1 MIAYTEVE
9 YGLCKWPIT
18 TATPTPA
25 AAVLALSSV
34 GLAASFAPQTRAE
47 RPALHSVIANPISGP
62 IAGRSAWAA
71 AGLVDG
77 ANAWGFA

>member
-1 MIAYTEVE
+1 MITYTESE
-9 YGLCKWPIT
+9 YGLFSWPIT

-25 AAVLALSSV
+25 AAAAALSSV
-34 GLAASFAPQTRAE
+34 ALAVNCAQPPRVE
-47 RPALHSVIANPISGP
+47 KPALRSAIANPISGL

-71 AGLVDG
+71 AGHE

>member
-1 MIAYTEVE
+1 MIAYTETE
-9 YGLCKWPIT
+9 YGLFSWPIT

-34 GLAASFAPQTRAE
+34 GLAASFAPQPRAG
-47 RPALHSVIANPISGP
+47 RLALHSVIANPISGL

-71 AGLVDG
+71 AGHE

>member
-9 YGLCKWPIT
+9 YGLFSWPIT

-34 GLAASFAPQTRAE
+34 ALVVNCAPQPRAE